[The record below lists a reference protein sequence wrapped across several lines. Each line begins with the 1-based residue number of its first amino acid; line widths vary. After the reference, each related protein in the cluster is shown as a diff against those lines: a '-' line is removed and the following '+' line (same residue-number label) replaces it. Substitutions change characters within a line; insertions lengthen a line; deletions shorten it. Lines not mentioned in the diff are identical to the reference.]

1 MFTPNCQVALFRR
14 SSNTDGSFDYG
25 EEENFSAFFL
35 EHLRTLADGTQEDF
49 SELLLE
55 KSAAPLPGDMVKING
70 LRRHIARVRSCT
82 GADGVV
88 RCYRCS
94 FMGR

>member
-1 MFTPNCQVALFRR
+1 MFKPNCRVALHRR
-14 SSNTDGSFDYG
+14 SCNADGSFDYG
-25 EEENFSAFFL
+25 EEEKFSAFFM
-35 EHLRTLADGTQEDF
+35 EHLRTLADGTQEDL

-55 KSAAPLPGDMVKING
+55 KSALPVPGDMVKING

-82 GADGVV
+82 GADGSV

-94 FMGR
+94 FMGK